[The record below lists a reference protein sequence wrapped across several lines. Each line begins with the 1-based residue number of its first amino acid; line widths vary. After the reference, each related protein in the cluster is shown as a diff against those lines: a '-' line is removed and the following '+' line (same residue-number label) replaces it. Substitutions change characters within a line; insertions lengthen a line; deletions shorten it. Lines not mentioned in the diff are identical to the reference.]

1 MLHKTKN
8 KRFSEETARLYAAE
22 VLISIETLHMRN
34 IIYRDLKLENILIDE
49 TGHCV
54 LSDFGLSKEGVID
67 GSTTKSFCGSVA
79 YLAPEVLRKKG
90 HTKSVDWYNFGTF
103 IYEMLESH
111 PPFYA
116 ENKSEIYK
124 NILISTLKFG
134 SKLSANAINL
144 LTGLLQKDPAKR
156 MSSSKEI
163 RSHPWFSKICW
174 TDVENRT
181 LKMPLPTM
189 TVIKECLP
197 KEPFQL
203 DMVGDVD
210 TNNILNWTFMRSDD
224 IKKL

>member
-1 MLHKTKN
+1 MLHKSKN
-8 KRFSEETARLYAAE
+8 KKFSEDIARLYAAE
-22 VLISIETLHMRN
+22 VLVSIETLHMRN

-49 TGHCV
+49 GGHCV

-124 NILISTLKFG
+124 NILVSTLKFS
-134 SKLSANAINL
+134 SKLSTDAINL
-144 LTGLLQKDPAKR
+144 LTGLLQKDPMKR

-163 RSHPWFSKICW
+163 RCHPWFSKICW
-174 TDVENRT
+174 ADVENRK
-181 LKMPLPTM
+181 LRMPLPSM
-189 TVIKECLP
+189 TVVKECLA
-197 KEPFQL
+197 KEPFEI
-203 DMVGDVD
+203 DKDSEVGS
-210 TNNILNWTFMRSDD
+210 NNLLNWTFLRNDD
-224 IKKL
+224 SKKI